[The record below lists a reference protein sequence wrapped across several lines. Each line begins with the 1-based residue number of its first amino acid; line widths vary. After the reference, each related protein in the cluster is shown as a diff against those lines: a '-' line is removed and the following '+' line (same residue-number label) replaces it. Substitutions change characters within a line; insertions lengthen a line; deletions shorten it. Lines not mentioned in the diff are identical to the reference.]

1 MIKSLVIKNYALIDK
16 LNINLEKGLTIITG
30 ETGAGK
36 SIILGALSLIM
47 GQRADSSVIQDLNKK
62 CVVEVFF
69 DVSEYSLKELFDKYD
84 IDYFQSSII
93 RREISPEGRSR
104 AFINDLP
111 VNLSVLKEI
120 ASKLIDIHSQHDTL
134 ELNSSAFQLEAI
146 DLYVKNQKLI
156 VEYSNV
162 YKNYKKSLSE
172 FKKLVENSQKNKA
185 DLDYIQFQFDQI
197 YEAKLV
203 VGEQNDLETEQKQ
216 LSHTEEIK
224 KNIAK
229 INFLLHTDEES
240 IIPKLKEAK
249 KSADE
254 ILNFLPKAAEISER
268 LETALIDL
276 QDLSVDTEVIEN
288 DLDIDPERLVL
299 INARLD
305 TIYNLYHKFNVDSID
320 KLLILMND
328 FDEQLL
334 QINSY
339 DEQINKKQQQISDL
353 EQKLNSLS
361 DKLHLNRMNNKV
373 GFEQKITKLV
383 GNLGMPNAQFLVSVE
398 QTDEFLS
405 TGKDVIV
412 FRFSANKNSTEQA
425 ITKIASGGEL
435 SRLML
440 AIKYVI
446 SESKTLPTIIFDEID
461 TGISGEIADKMGILL
476 KQMATNMQIINITH
490 LPQIAAKA
498 NSHYMVYKNDKGG
511 KTSSHI
517 KQLNIEERTMEIA
530 QMLSG
535 SNITQSAIQNAK
547 DLLKN

>member
-1 MIKSLVIKNYALIDK
+1 MIRSLVIKNYALIDN
-16 LNINLEKGLTIITG
+16 LNINLENGLTIITG

-47 GQRADSSVIQDLNKK
+47 GQRADSSVIKDLEKK
-62 CVVEVFF
+62 CLVEVFF
-69 DVSEYSLKELFDKYD
+69 DVSEYNLKELFEKHD

-104 AFINDLP
+104 AFINDSP

-120 ASKLIDIHSQHDTL
+120 SSKLIDIHSQHDTL

-146 DLYVKNQKLI
+146 DLYVKNQKLLD
-156 VEYSNV
+156 EYSID
-162 YKNYKKSLSE
+162 
-172 FKKLVENSQKNKA
+172 FKKYKTALKDFKELNENSMKNKA
-185 DLDYIQFQFDQI
+185 DLEYIQFQFNQI
-197 YEAKLV
+197 SEAKLV
-203 VGEQNDLETEQKQ
+203 VGEQDNLETEQKQ
-216 LSHTEEIK
+216 LAHTEEIK
-224 KNIAK
+224 QNIAR
-229 INFLLHTDEES
+229 INLLLHTEDDS
-240 IIPKLKEAK
+240 IVPKLKETK
-249 KSADE
+249 KFADD
-254 ILNFLPKAAEISER
+254 ILSFLPKASEISER
-268 LETALIDL
+268 IETALIDL

-288 DLDIDPERLVL
+288 DLDIDPERLTF
-299 INARLD
+299 INERLD
-305 TIYNLYHKFNVDSID
+305 TIYNLQHKFNVDSIE
-320 KLLILMND
+320 KLLSLMD
-328 FDEQLL
+328 EFDEQLL

-339 DEQINKKQQQISDL
+339 DEQIKQKQQYISVLENNINDL
-353 EQKLNSLS
+353 AN
-361 DKLHLNRMNNKV
+361 KLHQNRIKNKT
-373 GFEQKITKLV
+373 GFENKITDLV
-383 GNLGMPNAQFLVSVE
+383 NNLGMPNGKFIVSVE

-412 FRFSANKNSTEQA
+412 FHFSANKNTSEQE

-476 KQMATNMQIINITH
+476 RQMAKNMQIVNITH

-498 NSHYMVYKNDKGG
+498 NSHYMVYKNDKDG

-517 KQLNIEERTMEIA
+517 KQLTNQERTMEIA

-535 SNITQSAIQNAK
+535 SNITENAIQNAK
-547 DLLKN
+547 DLLNF